1 MRISFGSIYKINS
14 MIYSDFEKKIYGKS
28 KLRTKMR
35 GVRNFLIALLGLFF
49 MIVAFTIVIDV
60 NNAIGDGMKNVRYGL
75 FSLGLIVSGT
85 SHYSR
90 PYCLKAKNKPWYHPS
105 PVYKVLSKFTGGHV
119 QNEWAHRPV

>member
-1 MRISFGSIYKINS
+1 

-28 KLRTKMR
+28 KLKTKMR

-75 FSLGLIVSGT
+75 FSLGLIISGT
-85 SHYSR
+85 AIILALF
-90 PYCLKAKNKPWYHPS
+90 LK
-105 PVYKVLSKFTGGHV
+105 SKK
-119 QNEWAHRPV
+119 

>member
-1 MRISFGSIYKINS
+1 

-28 KLRTKMR
+28 KLKTKMR

-75 FSLGLIVSGT
+75 FSLGLILSGT
-85 SHYSR
+85 AI
-90 PYCLKAKNKPWYHPS
+90 LLALLFK
-105 PVYKVLSKFTGGHV
+105 SKK
-119 QNEWAHRPV
+119 

>member
-1 MRISFGSIYKINS
+1 

-28 KLRTKMR
+28 KLKTKMR

-75 FSLGLIVSGT
+75 FSLGLIISGT
-85 SHYSR
+85 AII
-90 PYCLKAKNKPWYHPS
+90 LALLFKGKK
-105 PVYKVLSKFTGGHV
+105 
-119 QNEWAHRPV
+119 